1 MFIRMFAAAL
11 VLGAGAA
18 GADQIELSKEM
29 QAASLHE
36 GGVDMVVYYLEEP
49 DHFQVVATYAPK
61 REAYEPARMRMGLMD
76 GDSVRFGVPGE
87 PQVIYSFARSGNT
100 VTVRADPTEQ
110 SFTEARLD

>member
-1 MFIRMFAAAL
+1 MFIRLFAAAL
-11 VLGAGAA
+11 ALGTGTAF
-18 GADQIELSKEM
+18 ADQIELSKEM

-61 REAYEPARMRMGLMD
+61 RDAYDPARMRMGLTD

-100 VTVRADPTEQ
+100 VTVSADLTEQ